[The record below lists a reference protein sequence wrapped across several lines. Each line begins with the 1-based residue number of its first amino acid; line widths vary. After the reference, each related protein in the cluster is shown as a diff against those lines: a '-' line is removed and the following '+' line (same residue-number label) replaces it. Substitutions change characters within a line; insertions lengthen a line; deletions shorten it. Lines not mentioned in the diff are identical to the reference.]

1 MNNILIFAFIKYF
14 SAGAPLGSCILG
26 KNKTKWVFAGK
37 ANILVTLTKISD
49 FFQVLE
55 KNHRLLSTICQWKM
69 CNVHDDG
76 AAVPVKFDKTQYV
89 VVFFDILLSL
99 KRTWLNHVD

>member
-1 MNNILIFAFIKYF
+1 MTEFLTGKLDKRGKVCHLYMNESKRITSNATMNNILIPAFVKYF

-37 ANILVTLTKISD
+37 ANILVALTKISD

-55 KNHRLLSTICQWKM
+55 KNHRLLSTICQ
-69 CNVHDDG
+69 
-76 AAVPVKFDKTQYV
+76 
-89 VVFFDILLSL
+89 
-99 KRTWLNHVD
+99 